1 MEPCLFCDSQIEYLN
16 LGGYSKVNCPQCGDY
31 KVTSSAYAVIK
42 ANQYSD
48 RQLSN
53 ICSWLREN
61 PDFFINSGNLKSL
74 LNNTTPSFHER
85 SDRFLLGLE
94 KQTKY
99 AGHILDF
106 QVFWLSMAWALN
118 YDEFKETIRYLKNM
132 DYIND
137 AASTSDTIRF
147 KIDPNGWAH
156 LDTLKK
162 LNQQSQQGFVAMWF
176 DESMRLV
183 YDTSIS
189 VGILNAGYKPH
200 RVDLRQ
206 HNDKI
211 DDEIIAQIRSSR
223 FVLADFTDQRGGV
236 YYEAGFAKGLGLE
249 VIWSCREDEID
260 KLHFDIRQYNC
271 ITWSPDKLDEF
282 SDKIRNRI
290 EAVLGHGSYQ

>member
-249 VIWSCREDEID
+249 VIWS
-260 KLHFDIRQYNC
+260 
-271 ITWSPDKLDEF
+271 
-282 SDKIRNRI
+282 
-290 EAVLGHGSYQ
+290 